1 MKRKRLSLK
10 TQLASALRE
19 LFQIPYDDAKQ
30 MTADQIISLVQ
41 FDHGILHAV
50 RPIDEHWNITPRL
63 IQEHRR
69 KSTKDTGT
77 VAKVRRLTAS
87 QEEFRR
93 RVLARECGEKR
104 APKQTIPSRPFRQA
118 RDHPAQ
124 NEAGRGAVPDG
135 SAERPG
141 RLRARYH
148 DGPNDDDL
156 RRLENS

>member
-1 MKRKRLSLK
+1 MKRKRLPLK

-30 MTADQIISLVQ
+30 MTADQVISLVQ

-69 KSTKDTGT
+69 KSAKDTST
-77 VAKVRRLTAS
+77 VAKVRRLTKT

-93 RVLARECGEKR
+93 RVLARECGQQRKPSSRWPKR
-104 APKQTIPSRPFRQA
+104 RVGQ
-118 RDHPAQ
+118 
-124 NEAGRGAVPDG
+124 
-135 SAERPG
+135 
-141 RLRARYH
+141 
-148 DGPNDDDL
+148 
-156 RRLENS
+156 